1 MMASIEYSVMN
12 EYKHTQIGYA
22 LLNSYTIVF
31 LIFGV
36 INLATGFAPL
46 AVLALLIVLLT
57 ISTFATLTV
66 IVNQRAIKLRFGVG
80 IIRKEYQLD
89 DVLNCQVV
97 ENPWYYLL
105 GIRYTPRG
113 WLYAVS
119 GSSAVELALK
129 NGKYVRIG
137 TDEPEK
143 LLEALNRFLAN
154 ERPLPGRGH

>member
-1 MMASIEYSVMN
+1 MTD
-12 EYKHTQIGYA
+12 YKHTQIGYA

-31 LIFGV
+31 LIAGI
-36 INLATGFAPL
+36 INLATGFRPL
-46 AVLALLIVLLT
+46 AVLALIVVLLT
-57 ISTFATLTV
+57 ISTFAALTV
-66 IVNQRAIKLRFGVG
+66 IVDQQALKLRFGIG

-89 DVLNCQVV
+89 DIVSYQEV

-137 TDEPEK
+137 TDEPDK
-143 LLEALNRFLAN
+143 LIEALDEALGKGGQS
-154 ERPLPGRGH
+154 PGRK

>member
-1 MMASIEYSVMN
+1 MMARTEAIIMN

-31 LIFGV
+31 LIAGI
-36 INLATGFAPL
+36 INLATGFSPL
-46 AVLALLIVLLT
+46 AVAALIIVLLT
-57 ISTFATLTV
+57 VSTFATLTV
-66 IVNQRAIKLRFGVG
+66 IVDRRAIRLRFGVG
-80 IIRKEYQLD
+80 IIRKEYRLD
-89 DVLNCQVV
+89 DIVGYQAV

-129 NGKYVRIG
+129 NGKYVRVG

-143 LLEALNRFLAN
+143 LIAALENAL
-154 ERPLPGRGH
+154 GRDE

>member
-1 MMASIEYSVMN
+1 MMAWKEAITMT

-31 LIFGV
+31 LIAGV
-36 INLATGFAPL
+36 INLATGFSPL
-46 AVLALLIVLLT
+46 AVAALIIVLLT

-66 IVNQRAIKLRFGVG
+66 IVDRRAVRLRFGVG
-80 IIRKEYQLD
+80 IIRKEYQLED
-89 DVLNCQVV
+89 IVRYQAV

-119 GSSAVELALK
+119 GSSAVELEMK

-143 LLEALNRFLAN
+143 LIAALENALGGKGS
-154 ERPLPGRGH
+154 PQG

>member
-1 MMASIEYSVMN
+1 MMTPAESVVMN
-12 EYKHTQIGYA
+12 EYKHTQIGYS

-31 LIFGV
+31 LIAGI

-46 AVLALLIVLLT
+46 AVLALIVILLT

-66 IVNQRAIKLRFGVG
+66 IVDKQAISLRFGVG
-80 IIRKEYQLD
+80 IIRKEYQLAD
-89 DVLNCQVV
+89 IVGYQEVKS
-97 ENPWYYLL
+97 PWYYLL

-119 GSSAVELALK
+119 GYSAVELAFK
-129 NGKYVRIG
+129 NGKFVRIG

-143 LLEALNRFLAN
+143 LIQALDRAMVAA
-154 ERPLPGRGH
+154 